1 MTMTID
7 PTPTLRDYQQSDID
21 ETMRRFLRGD
31 TAVVCEWA
39 PGLGKSL
46 AAITICKRMGFPRM
60 LIVGPAISMVS
71 WVEQL
76 NHWWPSANYLIVRS
90 GKDIAKLKPTHNVVA
105 VTFDLTRNDDVRNTL
120 RDWAAGAFAVV
131 DEAQYLR
138 GPETKRT
145 ACTYGSG
152 QGLLANVAK
161 VLLLSGTY
169 IVSWPD
175 DLWTHL
181 ARWMPDR
188 IVQDGE
194 RMNYPRFRDYFLM
207 TREVPIAG
215 TYAKRTAI
223 YGMAPEKREELRGRL
238 EGWSLRRTKEE
249 AGLPPLTWRTM
260 PLELT
265 PADRKAIDTE
275 LYDNLPERLHG
286 LMKAANAQP
295 DNPEVAQR
303 FADALANYT
312 DMMAVA
318 MRVLGVGKAK
328 ALVRVLKEK
337 LDNSPDAIGI
347 FAVNHKVMDVFDAEL
362 KTYGTVRVDG
372 STTGRN
378 RELAVQTFMRPDGP
392 RVFNG
397 QISACG
403 TALTLIR
410 ADTCYFPQMSWTPGE
425 NVQAASRYHRIGQRN
440 PVTAII
446 PVVPGTLDMPLM
458 AVLRKKTEAASAM
471 QT

>member
-1 MTMTID
+1 MNTD
-7 PTPTLRDYQQSDID
+7 PTPELRDYQRID
-21 ETMRRFLRGD
+21 LAEILKRFLRGD
-31 TAVVCEWA
+31 TAVACGWS

-46 AAITICKRMGFPRM
+46 LSILVAKRMGHRRM
-60 LIVGPAISMVS
+60 LVTCPSIAIVS
-71 WVEQL
+71 WGEQL
-76 NHWWPSANYLIVRS
+76 DQWWPSAKRLMVRA
-90 GKDIAKLKPTHNVVA
+90 GKDIAKLTPDHNVVI
-105 VTFDLTRNDDVRNTL
+105 VTYDLARNDDVRTRL
-120 RDWAAGAFAVV
+120 RDWAEGGFAVV

-138 GPETKRT
+138 GPSTKRT
-145 ACTYGSG
+145 ASTYGRG
-152 QGLLANVAK
+152 EGLLAKAQN

-181 ARWMPDR
+181 ARWMPER
-188 IVQDGE
+188 ILMDGK
-194 RMNYPRFRDYFLM
+194 RMDYEQFRDYFLM
-207 TREVPIAG
+207 TREVPISG
-215 TYAKRTAI
+215 TYAKRIAI
-223 YGMAPEKREELRGRL
+223 YGMTPEKREELKGRL
-238 EGWSLRRTKEE
+238 QDWALFRTKEE

-265 PADRKAIDTE
+265 AADRKAIDDE

-286 LMKAANAQP
+286 LMKAANANSG
-295 DNPEVAQR
+295 DIDAAQR
-303 FADALANYT
+303 FADALAGYT

-328 ALVRVLKEK
+328 AMVRILKEK

-362 KTYGTVRVDG
+362 RPYGVVRVDG
-372 STTGRN
+372 STSSRN
-378 RELAVQTFMRPDGP
+378 RELAVQNFMDTDGP

-403 TALTLIR
+403 TALTLVR
-410 ADTCYFPQMSWTPGE
+410 ADTCYFPQLSWTPGE
-425 NVQAASRYHRIGQRN
+425 NVQAASRFHRIGQLN
-440 PVTAII
+440 PVTAHI
-446 PVVPGTLDMPLM
+446 PTVPGTLDMPLM

-471 QT
+471 MQT